1 MRKCSGFKATATM
14 KDVPLKIGGEYCW
27 EDNSKGYDPPQ
38 GLAAQLRQFHRREG
52 RHGGGKERSSG
63 QVIAVPELRRKN
75 GRQLP
80 HKAGQQ
86 AHSEAS
92 WKAERRRVSCLLS
105 GARLQCSGRILHN
118 MPS

>member
-1 MRKCSGFKATATM
+1 MFKNLENILIKKVVTATGWDMRKCSGFKATATM

-63 QVIAVPELRRKN
+63 QVIAVPELRGKD
-75 GRQLP
+75 GRQ
-80 HKAGQQ
+80 
-86 AHSEAS
+86 
-92 WKAERRRVSCLLS
+92 
-105 GARLQCSGRILHN
+105 
-118 MPS
+118 